1 MALSSRS
8 LTFASW
14 AEQAGL
20 RCIEAHP
27 GHALVGHVVSH
38 AENRADLDPAET
50 RIEGHRL
57 ETGVA
62 PHGLVD
68 LGVNGLQ
75 ESFADPLPLA
85 LC

>member
-57 ETGVA
+57 EPSVA
-62 PHGLVD
+62 PHGPVD
-68 LGVNGLQ
+68 LGVYGLQ
-75 ESFADPLPLA
+75 KSLPDPLSLVF
-85 LC
+85 C